1 MKRTILLSL
10 FALLLLPALAIA
22 ESSAAVP
29 APAAAVGSPGCDSG
43 LSFLAAAPVTPAG
56 GALPALSPLANAEQK
71 SASCCTARRIT
82 CTAGCACGVF
92 EFSCDATATPCQAS
106 CICNIC

>member
-1 MKRTILLSL
+1 MKRTILLSF
-10 FALLLLPALAIA
+10 FALLFLPGIAIA
-22 ESSAAVP
+22 ASPAAAS
-29 APAAAVGSPGCDSG
+29 APAAAAGSAGCDSG
-43 LSFLAAAPVTPAG
+43 LSFLAVPPMTPAG
-56 GALPALSPLANAEQK
+56 GALPALSPLANAE
-71 SASCCTARRIT
+71 STGTLCCTSRRIA